1 MKKRVIAD
9 AVSADVGSGLD
20 RFDLEQEILNCW
32 NIIDDIKL
40 VTENKMVTHEDLNEY
55 MNALTTM
62 YNVKFNKLFD
72 TFGIL
77 IEEGKIV

>member
-62 YNVKFNKLFD
+62 YNVKFNKMFD
-72 TFGIL
+72 TFSIL

>member
-20 RFDLEQEILNCW
+20 RFDLEQQILNCW
-32 NIIDDIKL
+32 NITDDIKL

-72 TFGIL
+72 TFSIL

>member
-20 RFDLEQEILNCW
+20 RFDLEQQILNCW
-32 NIIDDIKL
+32 NITDDIKM
-40 VTENKMVTHEDLNEY
+40 VTENEMLSGQDLNEY

-62 YNVKFNKLFD
+62 YNVKFNKMFD
-72 TFGIL
+72 TFSIL

>member
-20 RFDLEQEILNCW
+20 RFDLEQQILNCW
-32 NIIDDIKL
+32 NIIDDINQF
-40 VTENKMVTHEDLNEY
+40 TEDPAITPMMLQEY
-55 MNALTTM
+55 VKALSTVYNA
-62 YNVKFNKLFD
+62 KFNKMFD
-72 TFGIL
+72 TFSIL

>member
-72 TFGIL
+72 TFSIL

>member
-20 RFDLEQEILNCW
+20 RFDLEQQILNCS
-32 NIIDDIKL
+32 NIVDDIKA
-40 VTENKMVTHEDLNEY
+40 VTENEMLSGEDLNEY
-55 MNALTTM
+55 MNALATL

-72 TFGIL
+72 TFVIL

>member
-20 RFDLEQEILNCW
+20 RLDLEQQILNCW
-32 NIIDDIKL
+32 NIIDDIKA
-40 VTENKMVTHEDLNEY
+40 VTENGVSSSEDLNEY
-55 MNALTTM
+55 MNALATL

>member
-20 RFDLEQEILNCW
+20 RFDLEQEIIQCW
-32 NIIDDIKL
+32 NIIDDIKM
-40 VTENKMVTHEDLNEY
+40 VTENEMLAGEDLNEY
-55 MNALTTM
+55 MNALTTL

>member
-20 RFDLEQEILNCW
+20 RFDLEQQILNCW

-40 VTENKMVTHEDLNEY
+40 VNESEMVTHEDLNEY

-62 YNVKFNKLFD
+62 YNVKFNKMFD
-72 TFGIL
+72 TFSIL

>member
-20 RFDLEQEILNCW
+20 RFDLEQQILNCW
-32 NIIDDIKL
+32 NIIDDIKA
-40 VTENKMVTHEDLNEY
+40 VTENGVSSSEGLNEY

>member
-20 RFDLEQEILNCW
+20 RFDLEHQILNCW
-32 NIIDDIKL
+32 NITDDIKA
-40 VTENKMVTHEDLNEY
+40 VTENEMLAGEELNEY

>member
-1 MKKRVIAD
+1 VIAD

-62 YNVKFNKLFD
+62 YNVKFNKMFD
-72 TFGIL
+72 TFSIL

>member
-20 RFDLEQEILNCW
+20 RFDLEQQILNCW
-32 NIIDDIKL
+32 NIIDDINHFTEDPAPNPKL
-40 VTENKMVTHEDLNEY
+40 LQEY
-55 MNALTTM
+55 VKALSTVYNA
-62 YNVKFNKLFD
+62 KFNKMFD
-72 TFGIL
+72 TFSIL

>member
-1 MKKRVIAD
+1 MRKREIAD

-20 RFDLEQEILNCW
+20 RFDLEQQILNCW

-55 MNALTTM
+55 MNALTTV
-62 YNVKFNKLFD
+62 YNAKFNKMFD